1 MLRRTIPRATAR
13 PPRLLRRSHQR
24 RYATEPIAPPA
35 SSQSRIERFNRRL
48 PRFLHKYTNALG
60 NAPVTHITSFLI
72 LHELTA
78 IIPLFGLAGYFH
90 YTHWLPPWFAEG
102 AWIASGVE
110 RFGRYFK
117 RKGWIRSDEAL
128 EAEREVD
135 EIQKD
140 DKQRKWMKGS
150 GLLSASDDDGIGSET
165 KRLRKVDQAW
175 NISEGGVRLVVEF
188 ATAYTIVKMFLI
200 PRIVFSVWAT
210 PTFARWTV
218 SPFLKAFRGMFR
230 KKGKS
235 TEAVKGGAAPKTG
248 SGKISFQPNTP
259 TSNMCFSDDDY
270 SYESRFEVRNGRRYY
285 AEDYHPRFDL
295 PKDWL
300 SIIMEAYPKPRHQY
314 IYNPRYGQRGL
325 LTYAGQAANG
335 AAPTGVVGGGFG
347 YGGFGG
353 VGVGMGVGYGVGAY
367 QPAVYN
373 ARPLYPQ
380 TYATNYYPPNYSYPS
395 YGGVYGYYNYN
406 LYGSLYPL
414 ANFYYPYQRTYYNT
428 VPTYGYTAHVYPP
441 GPTTTTTTY
450 HVTNS
455 QAQNYSTPVTQT
467 VRETRPAYVHSHAQQ
482 GPTREDIQME
492 SRRIATERGSYDPR
506 KIRPADARDDDPFW
520 CREVNGE
527 WHLRS
532 SYQIENECH
541 PGRWM
546 MDADIGFL
554 VFHRA

>member
-1 MLRRTIPRATAR
+1 MSNMLRRTIPRATAR
-13 PPRLLRRSHQR
+13 SPQLLRKPYR
-24 RYATEPIAPPA
+24 RCYATEPIAPPA

-140 DKQRKWMKGS
+140 DKQRRWMKGS

-188 ATAYTIVKMFLI
+188 ATAYAIVKMFLI

-235 TEAVKGGAAPKTG
+235 TEAVKGGAAPKTN
-248 SGKISFQPNTP
+248 SGKST
-259 TSNMCFSDDDY
+259 
-270 SYESRFEVRNGRRYY
+270 
-285 AEDYHPRFDL
+285 
-295 PKDWL
+295 
-300 SIIMEAYPKPRHQY
+300 
-314 IYNPRYGQRGL
+314 
-325 LTYAGQAANG
+325 G
-335 AAPTGVVGGGFG
+335 A
-347 YGGFGG
+347 
-353 VGVGMGVGYGVGAY
+353 
-367 QPAVYN
+367 
-373 ARPLYPQ
+373 
-380 TYATNYYPPNYSYPS
+380 
-395 YGGVYGYYNYN
+395 
-406 LYGSLYPL
+406 
-414 ANFYYPYQRTYYNT
+414 
-428 VPTYGYTAHVYPP
+428 
-441 GPTTTTTTY
+441 
-450 HVTNS
+450 
-455 QAQNYSTPVTQT
+455 
-467 VRETRPAYVHSHAQQ
+467 
-482 GPTREDIQME
+482 
-492 SRRIATERGSYDPR
+492 
-506 KIRPADARDDDPFW
+506 
-520 CREVNGE
+520 
-527 WHLRS
+527 
-532 SYQIENECH
+532 
-541 PGRWM
+541 
-546 MDADIGFL
+546 
-554 VFHRA
+554 

>member
-188 ATAYTIVKMFLI
+188 ATAYAIVKMFLI

-235 TEAVKGGAAPKTG
+235 TEAVKGGAAPKTD
-248 SGKISFQPNTP
+248 SGKST
-259 TSNMCFSDDDY
+259 
-270 SYESRFEVRNGRRYY
+270 
-285 AEDYHPRFDL
+285 
-295 PKDWL
+295 
-300 SIIMEAYPKPRHQY
+300 
-314 IYNPRYGQRGL
+314 
-325 LTYAGQAANG
+325 G
-335 AAPTGVVGGGFG
+335 A
-347 YGGFGG
+347 
-353 VGVGMGVGYGVGAY
+353 
-367 QPAVYN
+367 
-373 ARPLYPQ
+373 
-380 TYATNYYPPNYSYPS
+380 
-395 YGGVYGYYNYN
+395 
-406 LYGSLYPL
+406 
-414 ANFYYPYQRTYYNT
+414 
-428 VPTYGYTAHVYPP
+428 
-441 GPTTTTTTY
+441 
-450 HVTNS
+450 
-455 QAQNYSTPVTQT
+455 
-467 VRETRPAYVHSHAQQ
+467 
-482 GPTREDIQME
+482 
-492 SRRIATERGSYDPR
+492 
-506 KIRPADARDDDPFW
+506 
-520 CREVNGE
+520 
-527 WHLRS
+527 
-532 SYQIENECH
+532 
-541 PGRWM
+541 
-546 MDADIGFL
+546 
-554 VFHRA
+554 

>member
-13 PPRLLRRSHQR
+13 LPQLLRRSHQR
-24 RYATEPIAPPA
+24 RYATEPIAPPS

-188 ATAYTIVKMFLI
+188 ATAYAIVKMFLI

-235 TEAVKGGAAPKTG
+235 TEAVKGGAAPKTS
-248 SGKISFQPNTP
+248 SGK
-259 TSNMCFSDDDY
+259 
-270 SYESRFEVRNGRRYY
+270 
-285 AEDYHPRFDL
+285 
-295 PKDWL
+295 
-300 SIIMEAYPKPRHQY
+300 
-314 IYNPRYGQRGL
+314 
-325 LTYAGQAANG
+325 
-335 AAPTGVVGGGFG
+335 
-347 YGGFGG
+347 
-353 VGVGMGVGYGVGAY
+353 
-367 QPAVYN
+367 
-373 ARPLYPQ
+373 
-380 TYATNYYPPNYSYPS
+380 
-395 YGGVYGYYNYN
+395 
-406 LYGSLYPL
+406 
-414 ANFYYPYQRTYYNT
+414 
-428 VPTYGYTAHVYPP
+428 
-441 GPTTTTTTY
+441 
-450 HVTNS
+450 
-455 QAQNYSTPVTQT
+455 ST
-467 VRETRPAYVHSHAQQ
+467 
-482 GPTREDIQME
+482 
-492 SRRIATERGSYDPR
+492 
-506 KIRPADARDDDPFW
+506 
-520 CREVNGE
+520 
-527 WHLRS
+527 
-532 SYQIENECH
+532 
-541 PGRWM
+541 
-546 MDADIGFL
+546 
-554 VFHRA
+554 